1 MSIRLK
7 TSHCGFTLV
16 EMTVS
21 IGLFTIVL
29 FIATSAF
36 LSIVN
41 ADRKSRPV
49 RIATDNLNLALE
61 DMTRRIKTGSSYYC
75 SANYVATG
83 GNDCVSGNV
92 SISFTDQVGTR
103 TGYKF
108 GTNAD
113 CNNASYFPMI
123 NPYGIAGTAKR
134 CILRRDPSV
143 PAMWI
148 PVTSTEIN
156 ITSLKFFVK
165 GSTAFVG
172 VPPAVEVQPTVLVV
186 IDGIVGNASDPAKNA
201 SFKIQSMITQ
211 RMYDN

>member
-1 MSIRLK
+1 MNDKSIK
-7 TSHCGFTLV
+7 NKHGFTLV

-41 ADRKSRPV
+41 TDRKSRPL

-61 DMTRRIKTGSSYYC
+61 DMTRRIKTGSTYYC
-75 SANYVATG
+75 GTIYNTG
-83 GNDCVSGNV
+83 TNDCLNGDTGVF
-92 SISFTDQVGTR
+92 FTDQTDTR
-103 TGYKF
+103 VGYKL
-108 GTNAD
+108 GTPAQCNAALPTIT
-113 CNNASYFPMI
+113 N
-123 NPYGIAGTAKR
+123 YGTKS
-134 CILRRDPSV
+134 CILRTLNS
-143 PAMWI
+143 ATWT
-148 PVTSTEIN
+148 PVTSPEIN

-165 GSTAFVG
+165 GSALALGAT
-172 VPPAVEVQPTVLVV
+172 PEMQPTVLVI